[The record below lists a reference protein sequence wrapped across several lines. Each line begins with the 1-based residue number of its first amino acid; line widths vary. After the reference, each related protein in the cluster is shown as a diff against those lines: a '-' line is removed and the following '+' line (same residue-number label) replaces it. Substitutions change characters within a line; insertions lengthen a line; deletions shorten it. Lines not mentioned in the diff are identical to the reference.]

1 MSTSGFQ
8 AMPGWYRPDDIPKQ
22 ENQSTYGPDPRHSS
36 PHSTQGDN
44 QARNGEPSR
53 PRQKYWPPRQC
64 RICLETV
71 QPTYHP
77 PFTNLPG
84 ILQFTSSVTYESEE
98 GRLLRPCKCK
108 GSSKYVHEG
117 CLQSWRHADPAY
129 GRRNY
134 WQCPTCGFRYR
145 LARLGW
151 GHVVSSPGK
160 FCT

>member
-1 MSTSGFQ
+1 
-8 AMPGWYRPDDIPKQ
+8 MPGWYRPDDIPKQ
-22 ENQSTYGPDPRHSS
+22 ENQSTYRPDPRHSS
-36 PHSTQGDN
+36 PHPTQGDN

-77 PFTNLPG
+77 PFTKLPG
-84 ILQFTSSVTYESEE
+84 ILQFASPVTYESEE

-160 FCT
+160 FCTCLAL